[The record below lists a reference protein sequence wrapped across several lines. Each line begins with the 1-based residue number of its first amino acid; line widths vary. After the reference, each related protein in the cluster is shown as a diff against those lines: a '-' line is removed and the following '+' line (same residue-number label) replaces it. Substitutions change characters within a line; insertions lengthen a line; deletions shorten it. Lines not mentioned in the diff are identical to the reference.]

1 VGDEVAV
8 LIVEDDAIVRAW
20 VRLALDGTEFRIAG
34 EAERFSEALELATRR
49 RPDLLLLD
57 LRLPGQSGLEL
68 VRELRAQGV
77 SAPAVL
83 MTATAE
89 RGLNERARETGVQGT
104 VVKSAERGR
113 LVAALRAVLAGQSF
127 YDPQHP
133 QRAEGRAPL
142 SPREREVLGLVSEG
156 ATNAQI
162 AARLEVSEE
171 TVKTLLSRVFL
182 KLGARRR
189 AEAVAVAQRAGLL

>member
-1 VGDEVAV
+1 MGDEVAL

-34 EAERFSEALELATRR
+34 EAERVSEALELARRR

-57 LRLPGQSGLEL
+57 LRLPERSGLDL

-89 RGLNERARETGVQGT
+89 PGLNERARETGVQGT
-104 VVKSAERGR
+104 VVK
-113 LVAALRAVLAGQSF
+113 
-127 YDPQHP
+127 
-133 QRAEGRAPL
+133 
-142 SPREREVLGLVSEG
+142 
-156 ATNAQI
+156 
-162 AARLEVSEE
+162 
-171 TVKTLLSRVFL
+171 
-182 KLGARRR
+182 
-189 AEAVAVAQRAGLL
+189 

>member
-1 VGDEVAV
+1 MGDEVAV

-34 EAERFSEALELATRR
+34 EAERVSEALELARRR

-57 LRLPGQSGLEL
+57 LRLPERSGLDL

-89 RGLNERARETGVQGT
+89 PGLNERARETGVQGT
-104 VVKSAERGR
+104 VVKSAQQGR
-113 LVAALRAVLAGQSF
+113 LVAVLRAVLAGRSS

-133 QRAEGRAPL
+133 QRATGRAPL

-162 AARLEVSEE
+162 AVRLEVSEE

>member
-1 VGDEVAV
+1 MGDEVAV

-34 EAERFSEALELATRR
+34 EAERVSEALELTRRR

-57 LRLPGQSGLEL
+57 LRLPGRSGLDL

-77 SAPAVL
+77 SAPAVI

-89 RGLNERARETGVQGT
+89 RGLNEQARETGVQGT
-104 VVKSAERGR
+104 VVKSAQQGR
-113 LVAALRAVLAGQSF
+113 LVAALRAVRAGQSS

-133 QRAEGRAPL
+133 QRPAGRAPL
-142 SPREREVLGLVSEG
+142 SPREREVLVLVSEG

-162 AARLEVSEE
+162 AVRLGVSEE
-171 TVKTLLSRVFL
+171 TVKTLLGRVFL
-182 KLGARRR
+182 KLGVRRR
-189 AEAVAVAQRAGLL
+189 AEAVAVAQRSGLL

>member
-1 VGDEVAV
+1 MGDDVSV

-34 EAERFSEALELATRR
+34 EAERVPEALELATRR

-57 LRLPGQSGLEL
+57 LRLPERSGLDL
-68 VRELRAQGV
+68 VRELRARGV

-89 RGLNERARETGVQGT
+89 PGLNERARETGVQGT
-104 VVKSAERGR
+104 VVKSAQQGR
-113 LVAALRAVLAGQSF
+113 LVAALRAVLAGRSS

-133 QRAEGRAPL
+133 QRAAGRAPL

-156 ATNAQI
+156 ATNVQI
-162 AARLEVSEE
+162 AVRLDVSEE